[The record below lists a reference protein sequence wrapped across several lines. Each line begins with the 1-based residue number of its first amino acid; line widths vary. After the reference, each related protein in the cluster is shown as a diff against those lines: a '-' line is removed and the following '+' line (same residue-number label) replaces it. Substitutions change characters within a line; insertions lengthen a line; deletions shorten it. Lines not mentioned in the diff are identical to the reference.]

1 METLLKRHFWAI
13 NLAALAAIAYFAAG
27 SVNALIGLQLSKAA
41 RPDDKSQVV
50 ASADESPLTK
60 KLRDGRLREES
71 GAVMAGRRPFWQE
84 EPAPPEPPPEEE
96 PTEQAGGPET
106 PPEPS
111 FDPTT
116 LPIKLL
122 GTMVVAPETWSSA
135 SVEVERTS
143 QKIVNVGM
151 ELLGGQATVYA
162 IRRNYVVLKEGDKL
176 TVAKLFADEA
186 QQAAGAP
193 GVPPPGEAVAVP
205 GRAPGGVAPPVRAM
219 PGAMAGGGDAP
230 GVKKVGDGVYNLER
244 GNVNEKLKDVTTL
257 GTQVRIV
264 PNYRGGKYE
273 GFRMIGMGGGSLFSD
288 IGFLN
293 GDIVQAIN
301 GERIDSPN
309 KALALYE
316 ALKNKARLTV
326 LIERDGQPK
335 TLRYTIR

>member
-13 NLAALAAIAYFAAG
+13 NLLALAAIAYFAAG
-27 SVNALIGLQLSKAA
+27 SVNALLGLQLSKAN
-41 RPDDKSQVV
+41 RGEDKTQMV

-71 GAVMAGRRPFWQE
+71 GAVMAGRRSFWQE
-84 EPAPPEPPPEEE
+84 EPAPVEPPPEEE
-96 PTEQAGGPET
+96 PEAEKGAGGA

-135 SVEVERTS
+135 SMEVERTN
-143 QKIVNVGM
+143 QKLVNVGM

-176 TVAKLFADEA
+176 TVALLFPKDGQGVAGGGPPTPGDA
-186 QQAAGAP
+186 QGAL
-193 GVPPPGEAVAVP
+193 A
-205 GRAPGGVAPPVRAM
+205 GRAPPGAPVRPQVASAA
-219 PGAMAGGGDAP
+219 PAGNDPP
-230 GVKKVGDGVYNLER
+230 GVKKVGDGVYNLDR
-244 GNVNEKLKDVTTL
+244 SNVNDKLKDITQL
-257 GTQVRIV
+257 GAQVRIV

-273 GFRMIGMGGGSLFSD
+273 GFRMIGMGSGSLFSD
-288 IGFLN
+288 IGFMN

-316 ALKNKARLTV
+316 ALKNKARVTV

-335 TLRYTIR
+335 TVRYTIR

>member
-13 NLAALAAIAYFAAG
+13 NLLALGAIAYFAAG
-27 SVNALIGLQLSKAA
+27 SVNALLGLQLSKAN
-41 RPDDKSQVV
+41 RGEDKTQVV
-50 ASADESPLTK
+50 ASAEESPLTR

-84 EPAPPEPPPEEE
+84 EPAPPEPPPEEQPE
-96 PTEQAGGPET
+96 EEKGAGDT

-122 GTMVVAPETWSSA
+122 GTMVVTPETWSSA
-135 SVEVERTS
+135 SMEVERTN
-143 QKIVNVGM
+143 QKLVNVGM

-176 TVAKLFADEA
+176 TVALLFPKDG
-186 QQAAGAP
+186 QPVAG
-193 GVPPPGEAVAVP
+193 GPPPVP
-205 GRAPGGVAPPVRAM
+205 GDASGALAGRAPSGMPARPQLASGAP
-219 PGAMAGGGDAP
+219 AGNDPP

-244 GNVNEKLKDVTTL
+244 GNVNDKLKDVTQL

-316 ALKNKARLTV
+316 ALKNKARVTV

-335 TLRYTIR
+335 TIRYTIR

>member
-1 METLLKRHFWAI
+1 
-13 NLAALAAIAYFAAG
+13 
-27 SVNALIGLQLSKAA
+27 LSKAS

-84 EPAPPEPPPEEE
+84 EPAPPEPPPEELPPE
-96 PTEQAGGPET
+96 GAGGPET

-162 IRRNYVVLKEGDKL
+162 IRRNYLVLKEGDKL

-186 QQAAGAP
+186 QQAAGGAP
-193 GVPPPGEAVAVP
+193 LPPGAAAPVP
-205 GRAPGGVAPPVRAM
+205 GRAPGAPVRPTPA
-219 PGAMAGGGDAP
+219 AMAGGVDPP

-257 GTQVRIV
+257 GKQVRIV

>member
-27 SVNALIGLQLSKAA
+27 SVNALIGLQLSKAS

-84 EPAPPEPPPEEE
+84 EPAPPEPPPEELPPE
-96 PTEQAGGPET
+96 SAGGPET

-162 IRRNYVVLKEGDKL
+162 IRRNYLVLKEGDKL

-186 QQAAGAP
+186 QQAAGGAP
-193 GVPPPGEAVAVP
+193 LPPGAAVP
-205 GRAPGGVAPPVRAM
+205 VPGAGRAPGAPVRPTPA
-219 PGAMAGGGDAP
+219 AMAGGAEAP

-244 GNVNEKLKDVTTL
+244 SNVNEKLKDVSTL

-316 ALKNKARLTV
+316 ALKNKARMTV

>member
-27 SVNALIGLQLSKAA
+27 SVNALIGLQLSKAS

-71 GAVMAGRRPFWQE
+71 GAVIAGRRPFWQE
-84 EPAPPEPPPEEE
+84 EPAPPEPPPEELPPE
-96 PTEQAGGPET
+96 GAGGPET

-162 IRRNYVVLKEGDKL
+162 IRRNYLVLKEGDKL

-186 QQAAGAP
+186 QQAAGGAP
-193 GVPPPGEAVAVP
+193 LPPGAAVP
-205 GRAPGGVAPPVRAM
+205 VPGAGRAPGAPVRPTPA
-219 PGAMAGGGDAP
+219 ATAGGVDPP

-244 GNVNEKLKDVTTL
+244 GNVNDKLKDVTTL